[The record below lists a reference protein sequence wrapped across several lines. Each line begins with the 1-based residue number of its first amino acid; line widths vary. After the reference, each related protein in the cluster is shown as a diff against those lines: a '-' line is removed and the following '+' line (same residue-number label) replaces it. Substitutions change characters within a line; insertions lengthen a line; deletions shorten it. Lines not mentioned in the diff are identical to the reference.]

1 MATQKATASKEE
13 RNVIDDQLL
22 VGGVLADKSA
32 AETEALCAGGEPNL
46 VDLAPSVTT
55 LTLSFKKIGRI
66 ENLVGFNVLTKLCL
80 DNNNIDEIRGIEHL
94 TTLRWLDLS
103 FNKIKKIK
111 GLDTLTQLEDLSL
124 FSNKIVS
131 IEGLD
136 RCSKLE
142 CLSLGN
148 NRITSLE
155 QVIKL
160 RQLRSLKMLALMGNA
175 VCAEP
180 EFRLSV
186 LAYVDSLQFLDYAS
200 IDSQEKLNAKEQFH
214 DELLDVEEKE
224 SVINQKR
231 AADLEL
237 EARVKQLN
245 TAGILFAHTM
255 FDDMFSDDPDL
266 EKLKAL
272 PGIKDKVEE
281 FRQTYRTM
289 SEDFIRVAMDKFALK
304 KKEVDDFEASVK
316 KMRTKDDAA
325 STQLIDSFNKSNKAI
340 VQAITAQNS
349 MVSRSECQR
358 LVRGLLDELDKV
370 CDELMSM
377 ELRQVEK
384 FEAIVDEFDNR
395 LAEAKTAALE
405 LQGIFFRS
413 VEELED
419 KFVVNIRGVVAD
431 LIERLAREELAEDFL
446 DEAATSLLMDK
457 ETTMG
462 VAGSSHDMHLSRIL
476 KREDEA
482 RNAETKRYQEAV
494 HGHMNAEKARN
505 RNRVLEIHDYCR
517 ACKVNITSLLLTDD
531 DDEGDDEAK

>member
-1 MATQKATASKEE
+1 MASQKATASKEE

-32 AETEALCAGGEPNL
+32 AETEALYAGGEPNL

-237 EARVKQLN
+237 EARVKQLDI
-245 TAGILFAHTM
+245 AGILFAHSM

-272 PGIKDKVEE
+272 PGINDKVEE

-304 KKEVDDFEASVK
+304 KKEVDDFEASLK

-340 VQAITAQNS
+340 VQTITAQNS

-358 LVRGLLDELDKV
+358 LVRGLLDELEKV

-384 FEAIVDEFDNR
+384 FEALVDEFDNR

-405 LQGIFFRS
+405 LQGIFLRS

-462 VAGSSHDMHLSRIL
+462 VAGASHDMHLSRIL